1 MERTKSSVAF
11 STEREAAAP
20 ADRGGPTEPN
30 DFERRL
36 VTGGDRER
44 GELWEDVATF
54 YAELVRQLGQIGRE
68 DRQGRAMR
76 ATLLLRRAH
85 ALMNLARWEDARLT
99 IDEALHDAK
108 ASEDAGVIAQ
118 AYLGA
123 GVYAANVG
131 DHARGERFMMEALER
146 FHEADDRPSIQGR
159 GWCFL
164 NVASLYGKTGRV
176 DLAFVTF
183 QKAREVLGVAE
194 NWAGVA
200 AAWEAQAQL
209 RRALGDEER
218 WREDLMEAIIFYD
231 RDRMKEKADR
241 LRALIGRAL
250 V

>member
-1 MERTKSSVAF
+1 VE
-11 STEREAAAP
+11 
-20 ADRGGPTEPN
+20 GGEP
-30 DFERRL
+30 E
-36 VTGGDRER
+36 VV
-44 GELWEDVATF
+44 WEDVATF
-54 YAELVRQLGQIGRE
+54 YAELARQLGQIGRE
-68 DRQGRAMR
+68 DRPGRAMR

-85 ALMNLARWEDARLT
+85 ALMNLRRWDDARLT
-99 IDEALHDAK
+99 IDEALYDAK
-108 ASEDAGVIAQ
+108 ASEDGGVVAQ
-118 AYLGA
+118 AYLAA

-146 FHEADDRPSIQGR
+146 YHESDERPSLQGR

-164 NVASLYGKTGRV
+164 NLAGLYAKTGRV

-200 AAWEAQAQL
+200 ASWEAQAQV
-209 RRALGDEER
+209 RRALGDEDR

-231 RDRMKEKADR
+231 RDRMREKADR
-241 LRALIGRAL
+241 LRALIGRAI